1 MKDVTTDPDEE
12 STYECF
18 ACGAVARATSPIDCP
33 ECGAEMR
40 NREIPIE

>member
-1 MKDVTTDPDEE
+1 MTDATISSTEE

-18 ACGAVARATSPIDCP
+18 ACGTVVRSPTDTDCP

-40 NREIPIE
+40 NRRIPIE